1 MKKVLFAI
9 ILTVVGMSA
18 ASAQVRPGMKY
29 NELKSIYSTKGY
41 VKADTDP
48 YSPGWNAFA
57 SFVVPGLGQV
67 IARETGRGI
76 GFFAASTALSG
87 FGYYEAYK
95 LLDNVEK
102 DASGKYLKDA
112 SGSIVFKDEKA
123 AKRQVLLICA
133 AGLSEIIV
141 DIWACVDA
149 AKVSKVKN
157 LYNRDVNKYSLE
169 PSFYPSVQAVQT
181 GTGYSLA
188 PGMTFALNF

>member
-1 MKKVLFAI
+1 MKKVVFAI
-9 ILTVVGMSA
+9 ILIVAGMSA

-41 VKADTDP
+41 IKADTDP

-76 GFFAASTALSG
+76 GFFGASTALTV
-87 FGYYEAYK
+87 FGYYEAVR

-102 DASGKYLKDA
+102 DASGNYIKDA
-112 SGSIVFKDEKA
+112 SGSIVFKDESA
-123 AKRQVLLICA
+123 AKRQVILMFA
-133 AGLSEIIV
+133 ASLSEIVV
-141 DIWACVDA
+141 DIWACIDA

-157 LYNRDVNKYSLE
+157 LYNRDLNKYSLE
-169 PSFYPSVQAVQT
+169 PSLYPSFQAVQT
-181 GTGYSLA
+181 GNGYALA
-188 PGMTFALNF
+188 PGLTFALSF